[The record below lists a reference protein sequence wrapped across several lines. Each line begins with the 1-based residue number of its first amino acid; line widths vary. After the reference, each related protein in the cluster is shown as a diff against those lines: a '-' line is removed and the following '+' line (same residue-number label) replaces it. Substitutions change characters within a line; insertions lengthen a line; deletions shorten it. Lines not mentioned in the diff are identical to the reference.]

1 MEDRGTE
8 AIDRELRVEALR
20 QAVACKAPIPDLK
33 AIADCAQVFYEF
45 LSNQTAKEK

>member
-1 MEDRGTE
+1 MENEMRDQ
-8 AIDRELRVEALR
+8 ELRIEALQ

-45 LSNQTAKEK
+45 LSNKSAKVV